1 MDLNVKDCMLINSP
15 AINGRIME
23 NVIIINFVN
32 TAMKRFAQIIT
43 KLGAADFQ
51 GIANSCILIRDR
63 YFKNRN
69 SMYSSILVSFQKIS
83 NSYLKLWKII
93 NLIIEEDIEEKESFI
108 RSNNVKGIKMVLV
121 KMIAMIVIT
130 RMVKMTN
137 TVSSIN
143 NKVFVYS

>member
-1 MDLNVKDCMLINSP
+1 MHILDLNVKDCMLINSP

-69 SMYSSILVSFQKIS
+69 SMYSSILVLFQKIS
-83 NSYLKLWKII
+83 NSYLKL
-93 NLIIEEDIEEKESFI
+93 
-108 RSNNVKGIKMVLV
+108 
-121 KMIAMIVIT
+121 
-130 RMVKMTN
+130 
-137 TVSSIN
+137 
-143 NKVFVYS
+143 